1 MFKCALLDLILIFSV
16 PYQGLDD
23 EFYPNQLLPENFV
36 EACRSKNVPVTLRM
50 HEVSPILNSL
60 VSLLAG

>member
-1 MFKCALLDLILIFSV
+1 LFISV

-50 HEVSPILNSL
+50 HEVLFVLN
-60 VSLLAG
+60 LLFGDIS

>member
-1 MFKCALLDLILIFSV
+1 MSLMGFNSCFFSV
-16 PYQGLDD
+16 LYQGLDD

-50 HEVSPILNSL
+50 QEVLLILYSSL
-60 VSLLAG
+60 